1 MSDCHSRSTNDTTV
15 RTGKTVA
22 ANLRSRDHYDTANS
36 AGSAGLKLG
45 SEHHVDPIFD
55 TVRHNQFDWGLS
67 YRTPSVGSFLHKLGS
82 DDTHGAHNCRA

>member
-1 MSDCHSRSTNDTTV
+1 MSDCHSRSTNDTIV

-55 TVRHNQFDWGLS
+55 TV
-67 YRTPSVGSFLHKLGS
+67 
-82 DDTHGAHNCRA
+82 